1 MCNNAGNETYPIL
14 GPGYPGAGINYSV
27 GCRMWKLNRANYSG
41 SQDSA
46 DLANF
51 NYFICSSAAKIF
63 SQEFKT
69 FNAMQA

>member
-1 MCNNAGNETYPIL
+1 
-14 GPGYPGAGINYSV
+14 
-27 GCRMWKLNRANYSG
+27 MWKLNRANYSG

-69 FNAMQA
+69 FNAMQAWLKNEKKYSAFISLSMNNMSDF